1 MSFISN
7 AAHFTLGKGVYNNVP
22 NGDVYINCFGKK
34 RGREEIYVESPRKR
48 HREKEEAGPEILR
61 IKHIKLTREI
71 GSGPGYLLHAGTNR
85 SHAVTVKVFNSGT
98 TAREQL
104 ELTVAFAQGLMWASN
119 VLRIEGIS
127 SPASPT
133 QFIAYENVRWKNAEG
148 PLAAALKDDL
158 ARSVALGFKMIG
170 GISSGMNYLSVQGI
184 PVASVKVEDTD
195 IFVDVD
201 DRFLISLNPRL
212 SGQTLN
218 YVPDFQEPEGMDDGY
233 WHAFNALCRK
243 VLRSANHAVY
253 NERIDRTPV
262 SDLDLFPRRAVPGDR
277 LGPLDSD
284 ELHSPE
290 PGPSTNDIQ
299 EDQQEDHQVPPRRE
313 YVWRAIDRAKQ
324 SLSTVA
330 SRIAL
335 DLDLKLS
342 FVRKLARTDGQSAHR
357 CAGYVREEITLA
369 TTTSDSAVV
378 FHDAPSPR
386 EICSICHEVVD
397 VSEVFQCVCGDPE
410 PGLRPTVKCPE
421 CGTWSHSDC
430 FSYLSCIGCEPSV
443 RQPGTQH
450 NAHAQPGTYGYTP
463 PMSPRFQ

>member
-7 AAHFTLGKGVYNNVP
+7 AAHFTLGEGVYNNVP
-22 NGDVYINCFGKK
+22 NGDVYINYFGKK
-34 RGREEIYVESPRKR
+34 RGREEIYVDSPRKR
-48 HREKEEAGPEILR
+48 HREKEDAGPKILR

-85 SHAVTVKVFNSGT
+85 SRAVIVKVFNSGN

-104 ELTVAFAQGLMWASN
+104 ELTVAVAQGLMHPN

-127 SPASPT
+127 SPTSLM

-158 ARSVALGFKMIG
+158 ARSITLGFKMIG
-170 GISSGMNYLSVQGI
+170 EISSGMNYLSVQGI

-195 IFVDVD
+195 IFVDID
-201 DRFLISLNPRL
+201 DRFLISLNPRF

-218 YVPDFQEPEGMDDGY
+218 YAPGFQEPEGMDDGY
-233 WHAFNALCRK
+233 WHAFNALCQK
-243 VLRSANHAVY
+243 VLRSTNHALY
-253 NERIDRTPV
+253 NERIDRKPV
-262 SDLDLFPRRAVPGDR
+262 ADLDLFPRRAVPGDR
-277 LGPLDSD
+277 LEPLDSD
-284 ELHSPE
+284 GLHSSE
-290 PGPSTNDIQ
+290 PGPSTNDVQ

-313 YVWRAIDRAKQ
+313 YVWRAIDRAEQ

-342 FVRKLARTDGQSAHR
+342 FVRRLARTDGQSAHR
-357 CAGYVREEITLA
+357 CAGYMREEITLA
-369 TTTSDSAVV
+369 TTMSDSAVV
-378 FHDAPSPR
+378 FNDAPSPR

-410 PGLRPTVKCPE
+410 PGLRPTVAQAASPPYD
-421 CGTWSHSDC
+421 SQVHSTMRTH
-430 FSYLSCIGCEPSV
+430 SQELMATRPRRHS
-443 RQPGTQH
+443 
-450 NAHAQPGTYGYTP
+450 
-463 PMSPRFQ
+463 RFQ